1 MQNLR
6 RFIALAQTGSFRAA
20 AERLNCSQSAF
31 SRSISELEAGL
42 GVTLVDRIGH
52 RNELTPAGRVMLD
65 HARHVVADSDALTT
79 AARSLVEGRGGRF
92 RLGLSATPG
101 AILGSSL
108 LSWAATENSGTRIS
122 LIRTPTVQQLQALRA
137 RVLDLAVVDLLSVP
151 PELDLNVEPLSPL
164 PVGALCRS
172 GHPLMSKKKVTVED
186 IRRFPVAAPPFNENA
201 IRYIVQ
207 QFGSQA
213 HPDELVTLHSQ
224 SIGELLE
231 ATCNTDAIF
240 LGVIAAASSMIAAGR
255 IGRLA
260 VSTEGFLA
268 RYAIVKLVGRS
279 HLAGLDRIEDHIRAM
294 FRNALRLRP

>member
-42 GVTLVDRIGH
+42 GVTLVDRLGR

-65 HARHVVADSDALTT
+65 HARLVVADSDALMA
-79 AARSLVEGRGGRF
+79 AARSLVEGRAGRF

-101 AILGSSL
+101 AILGASL
-108 LSWAATENSGTRIS
+108 LSWAAREQSGTRIS
-122 LIRTPTVQQLQALRA
+122 LIRAPTAQQLQALRA
-137 RVLDLAVVDLLSVP
+137 RVLDLAVVDLLSVS
-151 PELDLNVEPLSPL
+151 PELDLDVEPISPL

-172 GHPLMSKKKVTVED
+172 GHPLMGRKKVTVED
-186 IRRFPVAAPPFNENA
+186 IRRFPVAAAPFNDTV
-201 IRYIVQ
+201 IRHIVQ
-207 QFGSQA
+207 QYGPQA

-224 SIGELLE
+224 SIRELLDVV
-231 ATCNTDAIF
+231 CDTDAIF
-240 LGVIAAASSMIAAGR
+240 LGAVAAAWPMIADGR

-260 VSTEGFLA
+260 VSTEDLLA
-268 RYAIVKLVGRS
+268 RHAIVKLVGRS
-279 HLAGLDRIEDHIRAM
+279 HLAGLSRIEDRIRAA
-294 FRNALRLRP
+294 FREASRFRP